1 VADGNP
7 AKADRRQSM
16 EFLRALVLFLY
27 AVVAVLATAI
37 AGLLIGVYLIIAGCM
52 AAVVGVVFTRPAD
65 LPERASVF
73 TLPPDGEKAKPNYL
87 YGPARSDLRYVRQV
101 TLSRWQRSSASWRGR
116 VGGMLDPGDTVLALT
131 GPIGVGLAVGLTA
144 AILIMA
150 VVAGVALLATEV
162 VLDLCTVSVRCA
174 ALTLRAVDSGLLH
187 VRHIRVRC
195 IACFEPIAY
204 PAYLCPECKTP
215 QWDIRPGRYGVLRR
229 TCECG
234 HSMPTL
240 LILGTAKLDAIC
252 PRRGCRHPLDYRPG
266 EVREIILPLFGPKR
280 AGKTVLLWGIV
291 KTLQGSAGP
300 GVRVEYGNA
309 DTATWVGDLDAAI
322 KAGLSRVPATTAP
335 APKAYVLRLQVGR
348 YRRLLQLPDPAGE
361 LFYDSR
367 LSADLLYLGA
377 ASTFILVIDPLSI
390 DVFWQGLSAEW
401 QKRLEDHRSAA
412 PDPERIYQQTAE
424 RIMQMG
430 KRSAQRRLAI
440 VFSRADLVCGGYG
453 PASAAEEDMRKWAQD
468 DLGLGDLLRDAQ
480 SDFHEVTLFHTEPFS
495 CDEHGLDTLVH
506 WIMRAESVPYGSA
519 GPGPGDPAKRLSC
532 RSGAGQLAL
541 IADRGE
547 VGQRP
552 GPPVLG

>member
-1 VADGNP
+1 
-7 AKADRRQSM
+7 M

-27 AVVAVLATAI
+27 AVVAVSAAAI
-37 AGLLIGVYLIIAGCM
+37 AGLLVGVYLIIVGCVT
-52 AAVVGVVFTRPAD
+52 AVIRVGFTRPAD
-65 LPERASVF
+65 LPERASTF

-87 YGPARSDLRYVRQV
+87 YGPARSDLHYVGQV
-101 TLSRWQRSSASWRGR
+101 TWSRWQRSAASWRAK

-150 VVAGVALLATEV
+150 VVAGAALLATEI

-174 ALTLRAVDSGLLH
+174 ALALRAVDSGLLH

-204 PAYLCPECKTP
+204 PAYLCRVCKTP

-240 LILGTAKLDAIC
+240 LFLGTAKLDAIC
-252 PRRGCRHPLDYRPG
+252 PRRGCEHPLDYRPG

-291 KTLQGSAGP
+291 KTLQGSARP

-309 DTATWVGDLDAAI
+309 DTATWVSDIDNAIASDLS
-322 KAGLSRVPATTAP
+322 KVPATTAP
-335 APKAYVLRLQVGR
+335 RPKAYVLRLQVGR
-348 YRRLLQLPDPAGE
+348 YRRILQLPDPAGE

-377 ASTFILVIDPLSI
+377 ASTFILVIDPLSM
-390 DVFWQGLSAEW
+390 DVFWQGRPEEW
-401 QKRLEDHRSAA
+401 QKRPEDDRSAA
-412 PDPERIYQQTAE
+412 HHPDQIYQRAAE

-430 KRSAQRRLAI
+430 RRSAQRRLAI
-440 VFSRADLVCGGYG
+440 VFSRADLVRGGYG
-453 PASAAEEDMRKWAQD
+453 PASASQEDMRKWAEHE
-468 DLGLGDLLRDAQ
+468 LGLGDLLRDAE

-495 CDEHGLDTLVH
+495 CDEHGLEAVTQGRPPQHL
-506 WIMRAESVPYGSA
+506 IGR
-519 GPGPGDPAKRLSC
+519 R
-532 RSGAGQLAL
+532 RSGS
-541 IADRGE
+541 
-547 VGQRP
+547 
-552 GPPVLG
+552 